1 MTLLGL
7 LDVRSQVSSQ
17 YFYTKTRNYRILF
30 GSLREGAKTG
40 LALGAATALY
50 VLSEEGVRSV
60 RNRLG
65 FTRGV
70 TLGSMADERSSDV
83 RTTDVAPSTQTT
95 ADRGVGFEW
104 LDGGIA
110 GSILGAVI
118 SGFSESSFALQRRQR

>member
-1 MTLLGL
+1 MA
-7 LDVRSQVSSQ
+7 Q

-40 LALGAATALY
+40 VTLGAATALY

-65 FTRGV
+65 LTQGISFGGQRVETAEG
-70 TLGSMADERSSDV
+70 GD
-83 RTTDVAPSTQTT
+83 TTTT
-95 ADRGVGFEW
+95 PANSLGFEW

-110 GSILGAVI
+110 GSILGGVI
-118 SGFSESSFALQRRQR
+118 SVFSMSQHSHPVFRPR

>member
-1 MTLLGL
+1 MTLLGR
-7 LDVRSQVSSQ
+7 LDPRSQLSSQ

-40 LALGAATALY
+40 LTLGAATALY
-50 VLSEEGVRSV
+50 VLSEEGLRSV

-65 FTRGV
+65 FSRGV
-70 TLGSMADERSSDV
+70 SSGSEVNKESAGV
-83 RTTDVAPSTQTT
+83 RTTDTAPSTITT
-95 ADRGVGFEW
+95 VNGGVGFEW

-118 SGFSESSFALQRRQR
+118 SGFSECPFTLLRCQR